1 MTIKD
6 KENKAP
12 EVDLFGEVD
21 IAMRDEALKA
31 EKQKK
36 SEEIKR
42 KKELQNLE
50 LERKREEYEYF
61 NALSD
66 EEILRKINEEPFSPE
81 DKILNEMNGFYSFK
95 NADTSYDIEYVSFMV
110 ALRSFLLG
118 ESFSDGE
125 EYFWKEKLQH
135 PLKLDFF
142 KNFYLKNKKS
152 KNLMLEL
159 IVNILSSLR
168 FLHLTTYLF
177 KKKIRIQERD
187 WHKIY
192 LKKYLQT
199 YQEEADFFEKFIA
212 SSFYDSDL
220 KFSVSNK
227 ENKIKITWKL
237 DQSFIG
243 SNNIFE
249 GRDEAVHALFDYGNI
264 IEHLGEF
271 DMRSAPNVIK
281 ENISARP
288 MGTLRISFW
297 KLEGKNN
304 RQICEGWYENKIG
317 QKIIK
322 RGKRS
327 ISLEWKYPKS
337 FKPYENSLITLN
349 CRNIFAEISEYMH
362 PDYNK
367 EIMNMIRYSTGEFG

>member
-1 MTIKD
+1 MTNKD
-6 KENKAP
+6 KEVKAP
-12 EVDLFGEVD
+12 EIDLFGEVD
-21 IAMRDEALKA
+21 IAMRDQALKA
-31 EKQKK
+31 EEQKK
-36 SEEIKR
+36 SEEIK
-42 KKELQNLE
+42 
-50 LERKREEYEYF
+50 RKREEYEYF

-95 NADTSYDIEYVSFMV
+95 NADTSYDYDYVSFMV

-125 EYFWKEKLQH
+125 EYVSKEKLQH

-168 FLHLTTYLF
+168 FLELTRHLF

-243 SNNIFE
+243 SNNIYE
-249 GRDEAVHALFDYGNI
+249 GRDEAVDTLFDYGNI

-288 MGTLRISFW
+288 MRTLPISFW
-297 KLEGKNN
+297 ELEGKNN

-337 FKPYENSLITLN
+337 FKPYEISLIRLN
-349 CRNIFAEISEYMH
+349 CQNIFAEISEYMH

-367 EIMNMIRYSTGEFG
+367 EIMNMIRYSNGEFG